1 MYTFL
6 CEVKL
11 NKYNLI
17 SEVIEIISDILVAQ
31 GICEVI
37 CICFFVRLTEN
48 DKILLHTHD
57 VCEVM
62 HSCLLAKR
70 NKINKIIFLR

>member
-1 MYTFL
+1 MFL

-37 CICFFVRLTEN
+37 SICFFVSLTEN
-48 DKILLHTHD
+48 NKILPHTHD

-62 HSCLLAKR
+62 YSCLFAKR
-70 NKINKIIFLR
+70 NEINKIIFLR